1 MANNTE
7 KPNLY
12 ELKGNGVTISYT
24 PAGQGGVA
32 QLNYK
37 DKEQDL
43 VFRKDEIRRDE
54 TAIGALVT
62 VGLNFVPDLESEF
75 LSVLI
80 PVTNLPDGE
89 DTAMA
94 TAAVYTKEATSIGG
108 PALVRGQV
116 QTYRTV
122 ALKGKARLVDF

>member
-1 MANNTE
+1 MAINNE

-12 ELKGNGVTISYT
+12 ELQGNGVTISYT
-24 PAGQGGVA
+24 PAGLGGVA

-62 VGLNFVPDLESEF
+62 VGLNFTPDLESEF

-80 PVTNLPDGE
+80 PATNLPNGE
-89 DTAMA
+89 GTPIE
-94 TAAVYTKEATSIGG
+94 TVAVYTKEATSIGG

-116 QTYRTV
+116 QTYRTA
-122 ALKGKARLVDF
+122 ALKGTARLVDF

>member
-1 MANNTE
+1 MPINNE

-12 ELKGNGVTISYT
+12 ELQGNGVTISYT

-32 QLNYK
+32 QLNFK
-37 DKEQDL
+37 DKEKDL
-43 VFRKDEIRRDE
+43 VFRKDQVRRDE

-62 VGLNFVPDLESEF
+62 VGLKFVPDFESEF
-75 LSVLI
+75 VSVLI
-80 PVTNLPDGE
+80 PATNLPNGE
-89 DTAMA
+89 DTAVETVA
-94 TAAVYTKEATSIGG
+94 VFTAEAGGIVG